1 MQDRL
6 NIVTR
11 ELETKEL
18 MFRQIEI
25 EKRDNN
31 RKYEALDL
39 ANFELQERLSI
50 AESRAEEF
58 ERENLSL
65 NQKILNLSC
74 TQKSRSQFNL
84 TSFPA
89 PESSKQIRI
98 SDMIQ
103 DEDMLLLES
112 DGIKL
117 IDFDKQM
124 KQKFIQQPC
133 LVRT

>member
-65 NQKILNLSC
+65 NQ
-74 TQKSRSQFNL
+74 
-84 TSFPA
+84 
-89 PESSKQIRI
+89 
-98 SDMIQ
+98 
-103 DEDMLLLES
+103 
-112 DGIKL
+112 
-117 IDFDKQM
+117 
-124 KQKFIQQPC
+124 
-133 LVRT
+133 

>member
-39 ANFELQERLSI
+39 ANFEL
-50 AESRAEEF
+50 
-58 ERENLSL
+58 
-65 NQKILNLSC
+65 
-74 TQKSRSQFNL
+74 
-84 TSFPA
+84 
-89 PESSKQIRI
+89 
-98 SDMIQ
+98 
-103 DEDMLLLES
+103 
-112 DGIKL
+112 
-117 IDFDKQM
+117 
-124 KQKFIQQPC
+124 
-133 LVRT
+133 